1 MDVPTQLRQASQ
13 AALAGDPTS
22 QQWLHSLCHPPDND
36 AFTKVCQ
43 SVICVLGDGSSAPPI
58 RFLLLTL
65 LRKVIEHR
73 WEEPPPPPIRQ
84 SLLQETFKIVEREA
98 DSECIV
104 SDLAISVLVLEGFWQ
119 DMEGETVSEL
129 IGGALSAGRD
139 SDTPLPIVRTALK
152 ILQYI
157 AEETAK
163 GNRLCSRA
171 AGVGKFYLEAL
182 LDLWKLKGA
191 RLIGTLH
198 IGRKDLAQVH

>member
-1 MDVPTQLRQASQ
+1 MYFQMDVPTQLRQASQ
-13 AALAGDPTS
+13 AALQGDSTS

-36 AFTKVCQ
+36 AFTRVCEG
-43 SVICVLGDGSSAPPI
+43 VISVLGDGSSAPPI

-84 SLLQETFKIVEREA
+84 GLLQETFKVVEREA
-98 DSECIV
+98 DSEAIV

-119 DMEGETVSEL
+119 DVEGETVNEL

-139 SDTPLPIVRTALK
+139 SGTPLPIVRTALK

-163 GNRLCSRA
+163 GSRLCSRA
-171 AGVGKFYLEAL
+171 ADVGKFLFKIML
-182 LDLWKLKGA
+182 NMW
-191 RLIGTLH
+191 
-198 IGRKDLAQVH
+198 